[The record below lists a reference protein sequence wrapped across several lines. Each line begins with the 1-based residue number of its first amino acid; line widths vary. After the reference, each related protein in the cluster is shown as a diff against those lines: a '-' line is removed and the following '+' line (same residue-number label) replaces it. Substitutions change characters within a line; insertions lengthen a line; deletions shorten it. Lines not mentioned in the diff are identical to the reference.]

1 MLQIDCGSCFNTE
14 LMERRVYTIGH
25 SNHEFAKLL
34 SLLQQH
40 AVTAVG
46 DVRSAP
52 YSRRYPQFSREP
64 LEKTLRESG
73 IAYVFLGKE
82 LGARSDDPGCY
93 ENGSVKYDRLAK
105 TELFQ
110 SGLDRVERGLQT
122 HTLALLCAEK
132 EPLHCHRTILV
143 SRRLEERGVKVEHI
157 LEDGA
162 VESHA
167 SAVSRLLRLLHQPEM
182 DLFRSR
188 EEILAQAY
196 ESWGDKIAYTRDEAE
211 PDSE

>member
-1 MLQIDCGSCFNTE
+1 
-14 LMERRVYTIGH
+14 MERRVYTIGH

-40 AVTAVG
+40 GVTAVG

-52 YSRRYPQFSREP
+52 YSRRCPQFSREP
-64 LEKTLRESG
+64 LEKALREAG

-93 ENGSVKYDRLAK
+93 EGGSVKYDRLAK

-143 SRRLEERGVKVEHI
+143 SRRLEERGVRVEHI
-157 LEDGA
+157 LEDGS
-162 VESHA
+162 VEPHA
-167 SAVSRLLRLLHQPEM
+167 FTVARLLGLLHQPDN
-182 DLFRSR
+182 DLFRTR
-188 EEILAQAY
+188 EEIVAQAY
-196 ESWGDKIAYTRDEAE
+196 DTWGDKIAYVRDEAE
-211 PDSE
+211 PE